1 MGALRRLVFL
11 LAPAGLVVII
21 VSQWLSHE
29 GHPLPGAPEY
39 YLVGGVFLIVFHL
52 TLRWESL
59 TGGVGRRQWA
69 HGTNALVLTVA
80 VVAILGVVN
89 YIAVKNTKRVDLTKN
104 RRFSLSDQTHKVLAG
119 LQEEAKIT
127 YFLREEVPT
136 AVKDRLTEYQAA
148 SDKLKVEYVDPWKRP
163 GVAREY
169 EISSVP
175 SLVVEYGGKRERI
188 TNDSEQDITNAL
200 IKVTR
205 KTTKT
210 VCFVEGEGERDID
223 DGDPK
228 GFSQAKAALEKSQ
241 YQTRKLFLLR
251 EKTVPA
257 DCSVLAIAG
266 PTADLLAPAA
276 DAVRDYVS
284 KGGKLL
290 VTLDPE
296 LEGSRP
302 QPDLVRLLEGWN
314 ITPGNDVVVDVSGI
328 GGLYGTGPITPM
340 AFDYPHHEITRD
352 LKVVTAFHEA
362 RSMTAG
368 TATQAGVTVQDLVRT
383 SPNSWAESDLSLK
396 EPVKM
401 DEGKDRPGPISLA
414 VAATIKP
421 PEAGAD
427 KPAASEE
434 AAAEGEKPAAS
445 EEAPA
450 AEGEGEKP
458 GETKET
464 EKPKPPEGRVV
475 AVGDSDF
482 ASNTLLGFEGNRDLF
497 LNMVAWLAQDTD
509 LISIRPK
516 EPEDQR
522 LVLTG
527 GQRLNLAW
535 TSLFLIPFFFVGL
548 GIYTWWRRRG

>member
-1 MGALRRLVFL
+1 MGALRRLVDL
-11 LAPAGLVVII
+11 LAPVGLIVII

-29 GHPLPGAPEY
+29 GHALPGAPEY
-39 YLVGGVFLIVFHL
+39 YLVGGVALIVFHL

-69 HGTNALVLTVA
+69 HGTNAIVLTVA
-80 VVAILGVVN
+80 VLTLLGAVN

-104 RRFSLSDQTHKVLAG
+104 RRFSLSDQTRKVLAD

-175 SLVVEYGGKRERI
+175 SLVVEHGGKRERI

-210 VCFVEGEGERDID
+210 VCFVEGEGERDVD

-251 EKTVPA
+251 EKAVPA
-257 DCSVLAIAG
+257 DCSVVAVPG
-266 PTADLLAPAA
+266 PTADLLAPGVEAI
-276 DAVRDYVS
+276 RDYVS

-290 VTLDPE
+290 LMLDPQ
-296 LEGSRP
+296 LEGSHP
-302 QPDLVRLLEGWN
+302 QPNLEGLLEGWN
-314 ITPGNDVVVDVSGI
+314 IEPGNDVVVDVSGV
-328 GGLYGTGPITPM
+328 GELYGTGPITPLVM
-340 AFDYPHHEITRD
+340 DYTYHDITRD
-352 LKVVTAFHEA
+352 LKVMSAFHEA

-368 TATQAGVTVQDLVRT
+368 TATQAGVTVQDLVKT
-383 SPNSWAESDLSLK
+383 SPASWAESDLSLK

-401 DEGKDRPGPISLA
+401 DEGKDRVGPISLA

-421 PEAGAD
+421 PETEAD
-427 KPAASEE
+427 EPAASEE
-434 AAAEGEKPAAS
+434 PASADGDEAAAGEETPSA
-445 EEAPA
+445 EA
-450 AEGEGEKP
+450 ENG
-458 GETKET
+458 GETKEA

-482 ASNTLLGFEGNRDLF
+482 ASNTLLGFPGNRDLF

-516 EPEDQR
+516 TAEDQR

-535 TSLFLIPFFFVGL
+535 TSLVLIPFFFVGL

>member
-1 MGALRRLVFL
+1 MGALRRLVDL
-11 LAPAGLVVII
+11 LAPVGLLVIV

-29 GHPLPGAPEY
+29 GHALPGAAEH
-39 YLVGGVFLIVFHL
+39 YLVGGAALIVFHL

-69 HGTNALVLTVA
+69 HGTNAFVLTVA
-80 VVAILGVVN
+80 VLALLGAIN

-104 RRFSLSDQTHKVLAG
+104 RRFSLSDQTLKVLAD
-119 LQEEAKIT
+119 LQEQAKIT

-136 AVKDRLTEYQAA
+136 AVRDRLTEYQAA

-169 EISSVP
+169 EISSLP
-175 SLVVEYGGKRERI
+175 SLVIEYGGKRERF
-188 TNDSEQDITNAL
+188 TSDSEQDITNAL

-205 KTTKT
+205 TTTKT

-228 GFSQAKAALEKSQ
+228 GYSQAKAALEKSQ

-257 DCSVLAIAG
+257 DCSVLVIAG
-266 PTADLLAPAA
+266 PTADLLAPGVEAI
-276 DAVRDYVS
+276 RDYVS

-290 VTLDPE
+290 LMLDPE
-296 LEGSRP
+296 LESSRS
-302 QPDLVRLLEGWN
+302 QPDLEGLLEGWN
-314 ITPGNDVVVDVSGI
+314 ITPGNDVVVDVSGV
-328 GGLYGTGPITPM
+328 GELYGTGPITPM
-340 AFDYPHHEITRD
+340 VMDYTHHEITRD
-352 LKVVTAFHEA
+352 LKVVSAFHEA

-383 SPNSWAESDLSLK
+383 SPASWAESDLSLK

-401 DEGKDRPGPISLA
+401 DEGKDRVGPISLA
-414 VAATIKP
+414 VAATITA
-421 PEAGAD
+421 PETEGD
-427 KPAASEE
+427 KPAATEE
-434 AAAEGEKPAAS
+434 AAEGEEPPATEDAPAAEGEKPGDAK
-445 EEAPA
+445 EA
-450 AEGEGEKP
+450 
-458 GETKET
+458 
-464 EKPKPPEGRVV
+464 EKPKKPEGRVV

-482 ASNTLLGFEGNRDLF
+482 ASNTLLGFPGNRDLF

-516 EPEDQR
+516 EPENQR

-535 TSLFLIPFFFVGL
+535 TSLVLIPFFFVGL
-548 GIYTWWRRRG
+548 GVYTWWRRRG